1 MSGEAAPQRQLPLID
16 PALLADLEA
25 TARELAEA
33 AGAEITAALGRSVRV
48 EYKTDGKAG
57 KSDTSETAAPTDPV
71 SEVDRAVETM
81 IRERL
86 AERFPGHA
94 VLGEEHDDAPLP
106 EAEYLWAIDPV
117 DGTTNFVNRYPL
129 FAASVGVLRE
139 GVPVAGA
146 VWCSASHGLG
156 PGVYH
161 ARAGGPLCFAGEPVE
176 AVRNEGV
183 RRSLSAAPGGAPGR
197 SASWDNRVTGSAAI
211 ECAYVAAGV
220 FTTAQFWGVHAW
232 DLAAGLVLA
241 EAAGREA
248 LIREGSEWKPF
259 ERFTPPD
266 RVREERVPTLRD
278 WSRPVLVGTSEGLTQ
293 LRQRMRR
300 PGIIERAARRLRG
313 R

>member
-1 MSGEAAPQRQLPLID
+1 MTDETAPHQERLRPRSD
-16 PALLADLEA
+16 LLAELEA
-25 TARELAEA
+25 IARELAGA
-33 AGAEITAALGRSVRV
+33 AGAEITAALGRSINVD
-48 EYKTDGKAG
+48 YKNGD
-57 KSDTSETAAPTDPV
+57 KSEEGAPTDPV
-71 SEVDRAVETM
+71 SEVDRAVEEM

-86 AERFPGHA
+86 AERLPDHA
-94 VLGEEHDDAPLP
+94 VLGEEQDDHPLP
-106 EAEYLWAIDPV
+106 DAEYLWAIDPV

-129 FAASVGVLRE
+129 FAASVGVLHE

-161 ARAGGPLCFAGEPVE
+161 AHHGGPLNFEGEPVE
-176 AVRNEGV
+176 TVENQGV

-197 SASWDNRVTGSAAI
+197 AASWDNRVTGSAAI
-211 ECAYVAAGV
+211 ECVYVAAGI

-248 LIREGSEWKPF
+248 LIREGAGWKPF
-259 ERFTPPD
+259 ERFVPPS
-266 RVREERVPTLRD
+266 RVREDRTPTLRD
-278 WSRPVLVGTSEGLTQ
+278 WSRPMLVGTPEGLTQ
-293 LRQRMRR
+293 LRQRIRR

>member
-1 MSGEAAPQRQLPLID
+1 MTEDTTDDAEPRRQPRLIGT
-16 PALLADLEA
+16 ALLAELEA
-25 TARELAEA
+25 TARELAQA
-33 AGAEITAALGRSVRV
+33 AGDEITAALGRSVSV
-48 EYKTDGKAG
+48 DYKNED
-57 KSDTSETAAPTDPV
+57 KSGEAAPTDPV

-86 AERFPGHA
+86 AARFPDHA
-94 VLGEEHDDAPLP
+94 ILGEEQDDAPLP
-106 EAEYLWAIDPV
+106 DAEYLWAIDPV

-129 FAASVGVLRE
+129 FAASVGVLHE

-161 ARAGGPLCFAGEPVE
+161 AHHGSALSFDGKTVE
-176 AVRNEGV
+176 TVENEGV

-197 SASWDNRVTGSAAI
+197 AASWDNRVTGSAAI
-211 ECAYVAAGV
+211 ECAYVAAGI

-248 LIREGSEWKPF
+248 LIREGTSWKPF
-259 ERFTPPD
+259 ERFVPPT
-266 RVREERVPTLRD
+266 RVREDRTPTLRD
-278 WSRPVLVGTSEGLTQ
+278 WSRPVLVGTPEGLTQ
-293 LRQRMRR
+293 LRERIRR
-300 PGIIERAARRLRG
+300 PGIIQRAARRLRG